1 MEEKGAVML
10 STFLHI
16 GAKWKGIHRNQD
28 EKKREPLNK
37 NNLVIQLCQVPSIF
51 AHLEKK

>member
-28 EKKREPLNK
+28 EKREK
-37 NNLVIQLCQVPSIF
+37 
-51 AHLEKK
+51 H